1 MRRAGHSWSNRQKTQ
16 KPDHAVAGRIGK
28 ALLLVLVCAGFLFYT
43 VPRMHT
49 GAYFTATASSSIDF
63 EMTVGG
69 LFANGAAVP
78 DAQLKGG
85 TSVITESGAPESKTE
100 SAASQSSA
108 PSTAESAVESTAPQS
123 KTESSETQSTP
134 PQDGDAKKPDAE
146 NTNSHVPGSTPETG
160 DPVQNG
166 TES

>member
-16 KPDHAVAGRIGK
+16 KPDNAVAGRIGK

-78 DAQLKGG
+78 DAQLRGG
-85 TSVITESGAPESKTE
+85 TSVIAESGAPESKTE
-100 SAASQSSA
+100 SAAAQSSA
-108 PSTAESAVESTAPQS
+108 ASTAESAVESTAPQS

-134 PQDGDAKKPDAE
+134 VPDGDTEKA
-146 NTNSHVPGSTPETG
+146 NTESTNADTPGSTPETG
-160 DPVQNG
+160 NPVQNG